1 MEATHAY
8 KGEDIDELSFVA
20 GDIINVI
27 PYEND
32 EEQVSCCFSVN
43 LIVARQT

>member
-32 EEQVSCCFSVN
+32 EEQVSCVSVN